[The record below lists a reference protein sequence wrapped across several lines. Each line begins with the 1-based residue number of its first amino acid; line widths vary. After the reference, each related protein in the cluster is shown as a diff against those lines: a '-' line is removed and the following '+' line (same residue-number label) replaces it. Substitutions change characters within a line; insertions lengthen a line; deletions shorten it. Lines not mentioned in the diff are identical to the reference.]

1 MNVHDRG
8 SDAATGAAMVDE
20 GELRAL
26 FAPRRP
32 DAAAFAAAV
41 AAKMQGR
48 QQPARRMRE
57 AAAWLPLDLVVPL
70 QGRIAAWLT
79 LPSVLLVGAWLS
91 FGAALRSIRRSA
103 AAIAPLSSPRWSP
116 WLGSLGALLLYG
128 LMIAAVR
135 LGDRFGVGDLGDH
148 LLLVVAASMGALAWS
163 LRIAAREGVFTR
175 QQAARIGMAMLTALF
190 VLSIFHGLGA
200 VPGAANDWAFLS
212 LPLLAAGLLAL
223 VPAAGRAFAL
233 EPALLVGTTLAMV
246 VATSA
251 GRSLHAPTLDDVAA
265 AVASASGSTAHLGDW
280 IELPSFV
287 ALLREQGRATEVPP
301 AVRQTCEAAAAHGG
315 EHELHV
321 LTAAAR
327 LGLFDD
333 AEWQRPAGRQPH
345 AFALE
350 RLRTAT
356 GPFAPRAFEECQLAM
371 LLASGRLDAATRL
384 QLGERLAAAL
394 DAADRP
400 FPLETARQCVR
411 WLQRLGRDDVVAARR
426 EQLQAMLVRH
436 QAREGRG
443 TGGFVA
449 EPRTLPHES
458 REATAAAIEL
468 MAAIGVPAGIDVPAL
483 HRHLVRTSSLSPD
496 LARNVL
502 LYRLAAHRDRLWL
515 EALAGP
521 IRRPILTVLREERTT
536 LALLLVVALCLAAV
550 WLVPRPFAAGRGAMP

>member
-1 MNVHDRG
+1 MNAHDHE
-8 SDAATGAAMVDE
+8 SHAPTGGAMVDE
-20 GELRAL
+20 RELHAL
-26 FAPRRP
+26 FAARRP

-41 AAKMQGR
+41 AAKTQGR
-48 QQPARRMRE
+48 RQPSRRLRE
-57 AAAWLPLDLVVPL
+57 AAAWLPLDLVVPF
-70 QGRIAAWLT
+70 QGRVAAWLT
-79 LPSVLLVGAWLS
+79 LPSALLVGAWLS

-103 AAIAPLSSPRWSP
+103 AAVAPLPSPRWSP

-135 LGDRFGVGDLGDH
+135 LGDRFGVVDLGDH

-163 LRIAAREGVFTR
+163 LRIAAREGVLTR

-200 VPGAANDWAFLS
+200 VPGATHDWAFLS
-212 LPLLAAGLLAL
+212 LPLLAAGMFAL

-233 EPALLVGTTLAMV
+233 EPVLLVGATLAV
-246 VATSA
+246 IVATGV
-251 GRSLHAPTLDDVAA
+251 GRSLRTPTLDDMAA
-265 AVASASGSTAHLGDW
+265 AVASAGSTADLGDW

-287 ALLREQGRATEVPP
+287 ALLREQGRAIEVPP
-301 AVRQTCEAAAAHGG
+301 AVRQACEAAAAHGG

-321 LTAAAR
+321 LSAAAR

-333 AEWQRPAGRQPH
+333 ATWRRLAGRQPH

-356 GPFAPRAFEECQLAM
+356 GPLAPAAFEECQLAM
-371 LLASGRLDAATRL
+371 LLATTPLADSARRRLGD
-384 QLGERLAAAL
+384 RLAAAL
-394 DAADRP
+394 DAADGP

-411 WLQRLGRDDVVAARR
+411 WLQHLGLNDVVAARR

-436 QAREGRG
+436 QAKDGHG

-468 MAAIGVPAGIDVPAL
+468 MAAIGVPAGVDAPAL
-483 HRHLVRTSSLSPD
+483 HRHLARTSRLAPD

-502 LYRLAAHRDRLWL
+502 LHRLAAHRDRLRL
-515 EALAGP
+515 EAMAGP

-550 WLVPRPFAAGRGAMP
+550 WSVPRPFAAGRGAMP